1 MFGQL
6 AADEAFAF
14 FIYYSIFPL
23 HSPVL
28 PYGVSRFAKN
38 ISSFF
43 LFFPIFSVFLHNHI
57 GCTLQSC

>member
-1 MFGQL
+1 MLGQL
-6 AADEAFAF
+6 AADEAFVF

-23 HSPVL
+23 HSSVL
-28 PYGVSRFAKN
+28 PYGVSCFAKN
-38 ISSFF
+38 ILSFF

>member
-14 FIYYSIFPL
+14 FYLLFDISATFFRITL
-23 HSPVL
+23 R
-28 PYGVSRFAKN
+28 RFLFCEKY
-38 ISSFF
+38 IIVF